1 MADDSAGGLAIL
13 GWVFCALL
21 AFVVLI
27 CTLAS
32 RGSIPLNSSVG
43 LRLPALMRS
52 DETWAAGHAAAI
64 PAAWVGFTGGVASA
78 LTGLFFNPAYWGVV
92 FFLVLSLV
100 WAGVAGSR
108 AARAVS

>member
-43 LRLPALMRS
+43 IRLPALMKS
-52 DETWAAGHAAAI
+52 DETWKAGHAAAI
-64 PAAWVGFTGGVASA
+64 PAAWVGFAGGFASA
-78 LTGLFFNPAYWGVV
+78 VSGLFFTQAYWGVV

-100 WAGVAGSR
+100 WAAAAGSR
-108 AARAVS
+108 AARAVG